1 MSESSLVTYRN
12 LTNNKTVVK
21 DKKNNYIIP
30 HVYVGQVSTKN
41 GVDHFTTNCGA
52 SCTYVIG
59 TDGTIGQSVSEAD
72 RPWTTGGDKEVQNQY
87 GLWVGGT
94 PSKSQAS
101 RGAKGVDYEA
111 ITMEIACDPTAPYA
125 INDKVYNSLVNL
137 MADIAIRNNMGE
149 LKWKADKN
157 LVGNPA
163 EQNVLVHRWFASK
176 SCPGDYVYNRLG
188 EICEKANQII
198 RQSGGVTPQPQP
210 QPQPVPQP
218 TTYKDDKYVWD
229 KLKASIGNDFG
240 VAGLMGNL
248 QAESGVRSNNLQN
261 SFENKLGMSDD
272 VYTKAVDE
280 NIYTNFIHDS
290 AGYGLA
296 QWTFWSR
303 KQNLLNF
310 AKQSAKSIGDLAM
323 QVDFLIQELSTSYKG
338 VFNALKTATSVK
350 QASDV
355 VLTQFEKPANQ
366 SDAVKEQ
373 RAKYGLD
380 FYNKYANTT
389 PQPEPTPSQC
399 PYTVKIMVDA
409 LNIRKGPGTNYPVV
423 GCIKDH
429 GVYTIVEEQNG
440 WGKLKSGAGWI
451 CLQYTKK
458 R

>member
-94 PSKSQAS
+94 PSKSQAQ

-176 SCPGDYVYNRLG
+176 SCPGDYVYNKLG

-198 RQSGGVTPQPQP
+198 REKTGKPVYPSEQPQPTPTPQP
-210 QPQPVPQP
+210 
-218 TTYKDDKYVWD
+218 TSYKDDKYVWD
-229 KLKASIGNDFG
+229 KLKEAIGNEFG

-248 QAESGVRSNNLQN
+248 QAESGIRSNNLQN
-261 SFENKLGMSDD
+261 SFEKKLGMSDD

-280 NIYTNFIHDS
+280 NIYTNFVKDS

-296 QWTFWSR
+296 QWTYWSR
-303 KQNLLNF
+303 KQNLLDY
-310 AKQSAKSIGDLAM
+310 AKTHNKSIGDLAM
-323 QVDFLIQELSTSYKG
+323 QVDFLIIELKQYKDAWA
-338 VFNALKTATSVK
+338 VLQTATSVK

-355 VLTQFEKPANQ
+355 VLTQYERPRDQ
-366 SDAVKEQ
+366 TDRVKKQ
-373 RAKYGLD
+373 RASYGLD
-380 FYNKYANTT
+380 FYNKYASATPTPVKPAELEKTEVVYTVRAGDTLSAIARKYNTT
-389 PQPEPTPSQC
+389 YQ
-399 PYTVKIMVDA
+399 KIAKDN
-409 LNIRKGPGTNYPVV
+409 NIPNPNIIYIGQKLV
-423 GCIKDH
+423 IK
-429 GVYTIVEEQNG
+429 
-440 WGKLKSGAGWI
+440 
-451 CLQYTKK
+451 
-458 R
+458 

>member
-41 GVDHFTTNCGA
+41 GVDHFTTNCEA

-72 RPWTTGGDKEVQNQY
+72 RPWTTGGDKEVQNSY

-94 PSKSQAS
+94 PSKSQAQ

-198 RQSGGVTPQPQP
+198 REKTGKPVYPSE
-210 QPQPVPQP
+210 QPVQEP

-229 KLKASIGNDFG
+229 KLKEAIGNEFG

-248 QAESGVRSNNLQN
+248 QAESGIRSNNLQN
-261 SFENKLGMSDD
+261 SFEKKLGMSDD

-280 NIYTNFIHDS
+280 NIYTNFVKDS

-296 QWTFWSR
+296 QWTYWSR
-303 KQNLLNF
+303 KQNLLDY
-310 AKQSAKSIGDLAM
+310 AKTHNKSIGDLAM
-323 QVDFLIQELSTSYKG
+323 QVDYLLIELKQYRD
-338 VFNALKTATSVK
+338 VWAVLQTATSVK

-355 VLTQFEKPANQ
+355 VLTQYERPRDQ
-366 SDAVKEQ
+366 TDRVKEQ
-373 RAKYGLD
+373 RASYGLD
-380 FYNKYANTT
+380 FYNKYASTTPTPVKPAEPTTSEVVYTVRAGDTLSAIAKKYNTT
-389 PQPEPTPSQC
+389 YQ
-399 PYTVKIMVDA
+399 KIAKDN
-409 LNIRKGPGTNYPVV
+409 NIPNPNIIYV
-423 GCIKDH
+423 GQKLIIK
-429 GVYTIVEEQNG
+429 
-440 WGKLKSGAGWI
+440 
-451 CLQYTKK
+451 
-458 R
+458 

>member
-94 PSKSQAS
+94 PNKSQQS
-101 RGAKGVDYEA
+101 RGAKGVDFEA
-111 ITMEIACDPTAPYA
+111 ITIEMACDPKHPYA
-125 INDKVYNSLVNL
+125 INKAVYNSLVNL

-176 SCPGDYVYNRLG
+176 SCPGDYVYKHLG

-198 RQSGGVTPQPQP
+198 REKTGKPVYTSEQPQPEPTPQPTP
-210 QPQPVPQP
+210 QT

-229 KLKASIGNDFG
+229 KLKEAIGNDFG

-248 QAESGVRSNNLQN
+248 QAESGIRSNNLQN
-261 SFENKLGMSDD
+261 SYEKKLGMSDD

-280 NIYTNFIHDS
+280 NIYTNFVKDS

-296 QWTFWSR
+296 QWTYWSR
-303 KQNLLNF
+303 KQNLLDY
-310 AKQSAKSIGDLAM
+310 AKTHNKSIGDLAM
-323 QVDFLIQELSTSYKG
+323 QVDFLLIELKQYKD
-338 VFNALKTATSVK
+338 VWAVLQTATSVK

-355 VLTQFEKPANQ
+355 VLTQFERPRDQ
-366 SDAVKEQ
+366 TDRVKEK
-373 RAKYGLD
+373 RASYGLD
-380 FYNKYANTT
+380 FYNKYAGATPTPVKPAEPEKTEVVYTVRAGDTLSAIAKKYNTT
-389 PQPEPTPSQC
+389 YQ
-399 PYTVKIMVDA
+399 KIAKDN
-409 LNIRKGPGTNYPVV
+409 NIKNPNLIYIGQKLV
-423 GCIKDH
+423 IK
-429 GVYTIVEEQNG
+429 
-440 WGKLKSGAGWI
+440 
-451 CLQYTKK
+451 
-458 R
+458 

>member
-94 PSKSQAS
+94 PSKSQAQ

-157 LVGNPA
+157 LVGNPT

-176 SCPGDYVYNRLG
+176 SCPGDYVYNKLG

-198 RQSGGVTPQPQP
+198 REKAGKPVYPTP
-210 QPQPVPQP
+210 QPQPVPTPQP
-218 TTYKDDKYVWD
+218 TSYKDDKYVWD

-261 SFENKLGMSDD
+261 SFEKKLGMSDD

-280 NIYTNFIHDS
+280 NIYTNFVKDS

-296 QWTFWSR
+296 QWTYWSR
-303 KQNLLNF
+303 KQNLLDY
-310 AKQSAKSIGDLAM
+310 AKTHNKSIGDLAM
-323 QVDFLIQELSTSYKG
+323 QVDFLIIELKQYKD
-338 VFNALKTATSVK
+338 VWAVLQTATSVK

-355 VLTQFEKPANQ
+355 VLTQFEKPRDQ
-366 SDAVKEQ
+366 SDKVKEQ
-373 RAKYGLD
+373 RASYGLD
-380 FYNKYANTT
+380 FYNKYASAT
-389 PQPEPTPSQC
+389 PTPVK
-399 PYTVKIMVDA
+399 PAEPEKKEVVYTVRAGDTLSAIAKKYGTTYQKIAKDN
-409 LNIRKGPGTNYPVV
+409 NIPNPNIIYIGQKLV
-423 GCIKDH
+423 IK
-429 GVYTIVEEQNG
+429 
-440 WGKLKSGAGWI
+440 
-451 CLQYTKK
+451 
-458 R
+458 

>member
-94 PSKSQAS
+94 PSKSQAQ

-157 LVGNPA
+157 LVGNPT

-188 EICEKANQII
+188 EICEKANAII
-198 RQSGGVTPQPQP
+198 RQAQGGTPQPQP
-210 QPQPVPQP
+210 EPTPQP
-218 TTYKDDKYVWD
+218 TSYKDDKYVWD
-229 KLKASIGNDFG
+229 KLKGAIGNEFG

-261 SFENKLGMSDD
+261 SYEKSLGISDD

-280 NIYTNFIHDS
+280 NIYTNFVKDS

-296 QWTFWSR
+296 QWTYWSR
-303 KQNLLNF
+303 KQNLLDY
-310 AKQSAKSIGDLAM
+310 AKTHNKSIGDLAM
-323 QVDFLIQELSTSYKG
+323 QVDFLLIELKQYKD
-338 VFNALKTATSVK
+338 VWAVLQTATSVK

-355 VLTQFEKPANQ
+355 VLTQFEKPRDQ
-366 SDAVKEQ
+366 SDKVKEQ
-373 RAKYGLD
+373 RASYGLD
-380 FYNKYANTT
+380 FYNKYASGAI
-389 PQPEPTPSQC
+389 PQPTSQPTQVV
-399 PYTVKIMVDA
+399 YTVK
-409 LNIRKGPGTNYPVV
+409 KGDTLSAIAKKYGTTYQKIAQDNGIKNPNLIYPGQQLI
-423 GCIKDH
+423 IK
-429 GVYTIVEEQNG
+429 
-440 WGKLKSGAGWI
+440 L
-451 CLQYTKK
+451 
-458 R
+458 

>member
-94 PSKSQAS
+94 PSKSQAQ

-157 LVGNPA
+157 LVGNPS

-198 RQSGGVTPQPQP
+198 REKTGKPVYPSEQPQPEPTPQP
-210 QPQPVPQP
+210 
-218 TTYKDDKYVWD
+218 TSYKDDKYVWD
-229 KLKASIGNDFG
+229 KLKEAIGNEFG

-261 SFENKLGMSDD
+261 SFEKKLGMSDD

-280 NIYTNFIHDS
+280 NIYTNFVKDS

-296 QWTFWSR
+296 QWTYWSR
-303 KQNLLNF
+303 KQNLLDY
-310 AKQSAKSIGDLAM
+310 AKTHNKSIGDLAM
-323 QVDFLIQELSTSYKG
+323 QVDFLIIELKQYKD
-338 VFNALKTATSVK
+338 VWAVLQTATSVK

-355 VLTQFEKPANQ
+355 VLTQYERPRDQ
-366 SDAVKEQ
+366 TDRVKEQ
-373 RAKYGLD
+373 RASYGLD
-380 FYNKYANTT
+380 FYNKYAK
-389 PQPEPTPSQC
+389 PAEPTPSEVV
-399 PYTVKIMVDA
+399 YTVKAGDTLSAIARKYNTTYQKIAKDN
-409 LNIRKGPGTNYPVV
+409 NIPNPNIIYIGQKLV
-423 GCIKDH
+423 IK
-429 GVYTIVEEQNG
+429 
-440 WGKLKSGAGWI
+440 
-451 CLQYTKK
+451 
-458 R
+458 

>member
-94 PSKSQAS
+94 PSKSQAQ

-157 LVGNPA
+157 LVGNPS

-176 SCPGDYVYNRLG
+176 SCPGDYVYNKLG

-198 RQSGGVTPQPQP
+198 REKAGKPVYPTP
-210 QPQPVPQP
+210 QPQPVPTPQP
-218 TTYKDDKYVWD
+218 TSYKDDKYVWD

-261 SFENKLGMSDD
+261 SFEKKLGMSDD

-280 NIYTNFIHDS
+280 NIYTNFVKDS

-296 QWTFWSR
+296 QWTYWSR
-303 KQNLLNF
+303 KQNLLDY
-310 AKQSAKSIGDLAM
+310 AKTHNKSIGDLAM
-323 QVDFLIQELSTSYKG
+323 QVDFLIIELKQYKD
-338 VFNALKTATSVK
+338 VWAVLQTATSVK

-355 VLTQFEKPANQ
+355 VLTQFEKPRDQ
-366 SDAVKEQ
+366 SDKVKEQ
-373 RAKYGLD
+373 RASYGLD
-380 FYNKYANTT
+380 FYNKYASAT
-389 PQPEPTPSQC
+389 PTPVK
-399 PYTVKIMVDA
+399 PAEPEKKEVVYTVRAGDTLSAIAKKYGTTYQKIAKDN
-409 LNIRKGPGTNYPVV
+409 NIPNPNIIYIGQKLV
-423 GCIKDH
+423 IK
-429 GVYTIVEEQNG
+429 
-440 WGKLKSGAGWI
+440 
-451 CLQYTKK
+451 
-458 R
+458 

>member
-94 PSKSQAS
+94 PSKSQAQ

-157 LVGNPA
+157 LVGNPS

-176 SCPGDYVYNRLG
+176 SCPGDYVYNKLG

-198 RQSGGVTPQPQP
+198 REKTGKPVYPSEQPQPTPTPQP
-210 QPQPVPQP
+210 
-218 TTYKDDKYVWD
+218 TLYKDDKYVWD
-229 KLKASIGNDFG
+229 KLKAVICNDFG

-261 SFENKLGMSDD
+261 SFEKSLGMSDD

-280 NIYTNFIHDS
+280 NIYTNFVKDS

-296 QWTFWSR
+296 QWTYWSR
-303 KQNLLNF
+303 KQNLLDY
-310 AKQSAKSIGDLAM
+310 AKTHNKSIGDLAM
-323 QVDFLIQELSTSYKG
+323 QVDFLIIELKQYKD
-338 VFNALKTATSVK
+338 VWAVLQTATSVK

-355 VLTQFEKPANQ
+355 VLTQYERPRDQTDK
-366 SDAVKEQ
+366 VKEQ
-373 RAKYGLD
+373 RASYGLD
-380 FYNKYANTT
+380 FYNKYACATPTPVKPAEPEKTEVVYTVRAGDTLSAIARKYNTT
-389 PQPEPTPSQC
+389 YQ
-399 PYTVKIMVDA
+399 KIAKDN
-409 LNIRKGPGTNYPVV
+409 NIPNPNIIYIGQKLV
-423 GCIKDH
+423 IK
-429 GVYTIVEEQNG
+429 
-440 WGKLKSGAGWI
+440 
-451 CLQYTKK
+451 
-458 R
+458 

>member
-72 RPWTTGGDKEVQNQY
+72 RAWTTGGDKEVQNQY

-94 PSKSQAS
+94 PSKSQAQ

-149 LKWKADKN
+149 LKWKANKN

-163 EQNVLVHRWFASK
+163 EQNVLVHRWFSSR

-198 RQSGGVTPQPQP
+198 REKTGKSVYPSEQPQPEPTPQPVQE
-210 QPQPVPQP
+210 P
-218 TTYKDDKYVWD
+218 TSYKDDKYVWD
-229 KLKASIGNDFG
+229 KLKAVICNDFG

-261 SFENKLGMSDD
+261 SYEKSLGMSDD
-272 VYTKAVDE
+272 AYTKAVDE
-280 NIYTNFIHDS
+280 NIYTNFVKDS

-296 QWTFWSR
+296 QWTYWSR
-303 KQNLLNF
+303 KQNLLDY
-310 AKQSAKSIGDLAM
+310 AKTHNKSIGDLAM
-323 QVDFLIQELSTSYKG
+323 QVDYLLIELKQYKD
-338 VFNALKTATSVK
+338 VWAVLQTATSVK

-355 VLTQFEKPANQ
+355 VLTQYERPRDQTDK
-366 SDAVKEQ
+366 VKEQ
-373 RAKYGLD
+373 RASYGLD
-380 FYNKYANTT
+380 FYNKYASATPTPVKPAEPEKTEVVYIVRAGDTLSAIARKYNTT
-389 PQPEPTPSQC
+389 YQ
-399 PYTVKIMVDA
+399 KIAKDN
-409 LNIRKGPGTNYPVV
+409 NISNPNIIYIGQKLV
-423 GCIKDH
+423 IK
-429 GVYTIVEEQNG
+429 
-440 WGKLKSGAGWI
+440 
-451 CLQYTKK
+451 
-458 R
+458 

>member
-12 LTNNKTVVK
+12 LTNNKTTVK

-94 PSKSQAS
+94 PSKSQAQ

-176 SCPGDYVYNRLG
+176 SCPGDYVYNKLG

-198 RQSGGVTPQPQP
+198 REKAGKPVYPSEQPQPTPQPVQE
-210 QPQPVPQP
+210 P

-229 KLKASIGNDFG
+229 KLKEAIGNEFG

-248 QAESGVRSNNLQN
+248 QAESEVRSNNLQN
-261 SFENKLGMSDD
+261 SFEKKLGMSDD

-296 QWTFWSR
+296 QWTYWSR
-303 KQNLLNF
+303 KQNLLDY
-310 AKQSAKSIGDLAM
+310 AKTHNKSIGDLAM
-323 QVDFLIQELSTSYKG
+323 QVDFLIIELKQYKD
-338 VFNALKTATSVK
+338 VWAVLQTATSVK

-355 VLTQFEKPANQ
+355 VLTQYERPRDQ
-366 SDAVKEQ
+366 TDRVKEQ
-373 RAKYGLD
+373 RASYGLD
-380 FYNKYANTT
+380 FYNKYAGATPTPVKPAEPEKTEVVYTVRAGDTLSAIARKYNTT
-389 PQPEPTPSQC
+389 YQ
-399 PYTVKIMVDA
+399 KIAKDN
-409 LNIRKGPGTNYPVV
+409 NIPNPNIIYIGQKLV
-423 GCIKDH
+423 IK
-429 GVYTIVEEQNG
+429 
-440 WGKLKSGAGWI
+440 
-451 CLQYTKK
+451 
-458 R
+458 

>member
-94 PSKSQAS
+94 PSKSQAQ

-137 MADIAIRNNMGE
+137 MADIAIRNNIGE

-157 LVGNPA
+157 LVGNPT

-198 RQSGGVTPQPQP
+198 REKTGKSVYPSEQPQPEPTPQPVQE
-210 QPQPVPQP
+210 P
-218 TTYKDDKYVWD
+218 TSYKDDKYVWD
-229 KLKASIGNDFG
+229 KLKAVICNDFG

-261 SFENKLGMSDD
+261 SYEKSLGMSDD
-272 VYTKAVDE
+272 AYTKAVDE
-280 NIYTNFIHDS
+280 NIYTNFVKDS

-296 QWTFWSR
+296 QWTYWSR
-303 KQNLLNF
+303 KQNLLDY
-310 AKQSAKSIGDLAM
+310 AKTHNKSIADLAM
-323 QVDFLIQELSTSYKG
+323 QVEFLLIELKQYKD
-338 VFNALKTATSVK
+338 VWAVLQTATSVK

-355 VLTQFEKPANQ
+355 VLTQYERPRDQTDK
-366 SDAVKEQ
+366 VKEQ
-373 RAKYGLD
+373 RASYGLD
-380 FYNKYANTT
+380 FYNKYASATPTPVKPAEPEKTEVVYIVRAGDTLSAIARKYNTT
-389 PQPEPTPSQC
+389 YQ
-399 PYTVKIMVDA
+399 KIAKDN
-409 LNIRKGPGTNYPVV
+409 NIPNPNIIYIGQKLV
-423 GCIKDH
+423 IK
-429 GVYTIVEEQNG
+429 
-440 WGKLKSGAGWI
+440 
-451 CLQYTKK
+451 
-458 R
+458 

>member
-94 PSKSQAS
+94 PNKSQQS
-101 RGAKGVDYEA
+101 RGAKGVDFEA

-198 RQSGGVTPQPQP
+198 REKTGKPVYPSE
-210 QPQPVPQP
+210 QPQPVPTPQP
-218 TTYKDDKYVWD
+218 TSYKDDKYVWD
-229 KLKASIGNDFG
+229 KLKASIGNDYG

-280 NIYTNFIHDS
+280 NIYTNFVKDS

-296 QWTFWSR
+296 QWTYWSR
-303 KQNLLNF
+303 KQNLLDY
-310 AKQSAKSIGDLAM
+310 AKTHNKSIGDLAM
-323 QVDFLIQELSTSYKG
+323 QVDFLLIELKQYKD
-338 VFNALKTATSVK
+338 VWSVLQTATSVK

-366 SDAVKEQ
+366 SDKVKEQ

-380 FYNKYANTT
+380 FYNKYASATPTPVKPAESEKKEVVYTVRAGDTLSAIAKKYNTT
-389 PQPEPTPSQC
+389 YQ
-399 PYTVKIMVDA
+399 KIAKDN
-409 LNIRKGPGTNYPVV
+409 NIPNPNIIYV
-423 GCIKDH
+423 GQKLVIK
-429 GVYTIVEEQNG
+429 
-440 WGKLKSGAGWI
+440 
-451 CLQYTKK
+451 
-458 R
+458 

>member
-94 PSKSQAS
+94 PSKSQAQ

-198 RQSGGVTPQPQP
+198 REKVGKPVYPSEQPQPEPTPQP
-210 QPQPVPQP
+210 
-218 TTYKDDKYVWD
+218 TSYKDDKYVWD
-229 KLKASIGNDFG
+229 KLKEAIGNEFG

-280 NIYTNFIHDS
+280 NIYTNFVKDS

-296 QWTFWSR
+296 QWTYWSR
-303 KQNLLNF
+303 KQNLLDY
-310 AKQSAKSIGDLAM
+310 AKTHNKSIGDLAM
-323 QVDFLIQELSTSYKG
+323 QVDFLIIELKQYKD
-338 VFNALKTATSVK
+338 VWAVLQTATSVK

-355 VLTQFEKPANQ
+355 VLTQYERPRDQ
-366 SDAVKEQ
+366 TDRVREQ
-373 RAKYGLD
+373 RASYGLD
-380 FYNKYANTT
+380 FYNKYAGVTPTPVKPAEPTTSEVVYTVRAGDTLSAIARKYNTT
-389 PQPEPTPSQC
+389 YQ
-399 PYTVKIMVDA
+399 KIAKDN
-409 LNIRKGPGTNYPVV
+409 NIPNPNIIYIGQKLV
-423 GCIKDH
+423 IK
-429 GVYTIVEEQNG
+429 
-440 WGKLKSGAGWI
+440 
-451 CLQYTKK
+451 
-458 R
+458 

>member
-94 PSKSQAS
+94 PSKSQAQ
-101 RGAKGVDYEA
+101 RGAKGVDFEA

-176 SCPGDYVYNRLG
+176 SCPGDYVYNKLG

-198 RQSGGVTPQPQP
+198 REKAGKPVYPPQPT
-210 QPQPVPQP
+210 PQP
-218 TTYKDDKYVWD
+218 TTYKDDKYVWN
-229 KLKASIGNDFG
+229 KLKEAINNDFG

-261 SFENKLGMSDD
+261 SFEKSLGMSDD

-280 NIYTNFIHDS
+280 NIYTNFVKDS

-296 QWTFWSR
+296 QWTYWSR
-303 KQNLLNF
+303 KQNLLDY
-310 AKQSAKSIGDLAM
+310 AKTHNKSIGDLAM
-323 QVDFLIQELSTSYKG
+323 QVDFLIIELKQYKD
-338 VFNALKTATSVK
+338 VWAVLQTATSVK

-355 VLTQFEKPANQ
+355 VLTQYERPRDQ
-366 SDAVKEQ
+366 TDRVKEQ
-373 RAKYGLD
+373 RASYGLD
-380 FYNKYANTT
+380 FYNKYASGAIT
-389 PQPEPTPSQC
+389 PQPQPTPKPTQVV
-399 PYTVKIMVDA
+399 YTVKAGDTLSAIA
-409 LNIRKGPGTNYPVV
+409 KKYGTTYQKIAQDNK
-423 GCIKDH
+423 IKNPNLIYI
-429 GVYTIVEEQNG
+429 GQ
-440 WGKLKSGAGWI
+440 KLVI
-451 CLQYTKK
+451 NL
-458 R
+458 

>member
-94 PSKSQAS
+94 PSKSQAQ

-157 LVGNPA
+157 LVGNPS

-176 SCPGDYVYNRLG
+176 SCPGDYVYNKLG

-198 RQSGGVTPQPQP
+198 REKTGKPVYPSEQPQP
-210 QPQPVPQP
+210 TPQP

-229 KLKASIGNDFG
+229 KLKEAIGNDFG
-240 VAGLMGNL
+240 VAGLIGNL

-261 SFENKLGMSDD
+261 SFEKKLGMSDD

-280 NIYTNFIHDS
+280 NIYTNFVKDS

-296 QWTFWSR
+296 QWTYWSR
-303 KQNLLNF
+303 KQNLLDY
-310 AKQSAKSIGDLAM
+310 AKTHNKSIGDLAM
-323 QVDFLIQELSTSYKG
+323 QVDFLLIELKQYKD
-338 VFNALKTATSVK
+338 VWAVLQTATSVK

-355 VLTQFEKPANQ
+355 VLTQYERPRDQ
-366 SDAVKEQ
+366 TDRVKEQ
-373 RAKYGLD
+373 RARYGLD
-380 FYNKYANTT
+380 FYNKYASATTTPVKPAEPEKTEVVYTVRAGDTLSAIARKYNTT
-389 PQPEPTPSQC
+389 YQ
-399 PYTVKIMVDA
+399 KIAKDN
-409 LNIRKGPGTNYPVV
+409 NIPNPNIIYIGQKLV
-423 GCIKDH
+423 IK
-429 GVYTIVEEQNG
+429 
-440 WGKLKSGAGWI
+440 
-451 CLQYTKK
+451 
-458 R
+458 

>member
-94 PSKSQAS
+94 PSKSQAQ

-137 MADIAIRNNMGE
+137 MADIAIRNNIGE

-157 LVGNPA
+157 LVGNPT

-198 RQSGGVTPQPQP
+198 REKTGKPVYPSEQPQPEPTPQPVQE
-210 QPQPVPQP
+210 P
-218 TTYKDDKYVWD
+218 TSYKDDKYVWD
-229 KLKASIGNDFG
+229 KLKAVICNDFG

-261 SFENKLGMSDD
+261 SYEKSLGMSDD
-272 VYTKAVDE
+272 AYTKAVDE
-280 NIYTNFIHDS
+280 NIYTNFVKDS

-296 QWTFWSR
+296 QWTYWSR
-303 KQNLLNF
+303 KQNLLDY
-310 AKQSAKSIGDLAM
+310 AKTHNKSIADLAM
-323 QVDFLIQELSTSYKG
+323 QVEFLLIELKQYKD
-338 VFNALKTATSVK
+338 VWAVLQTATSVK

-355 VLTQFEKPANQ
+355 VLTQYERPRDQTDK
-366 SDAVKEQ
+366 VKEQ
-373 RAKYGLD
+373 RASYGLD
-380 FYNKYANTT
+380 FYNKYASAT
-389 PQPEPTPSQC
+389 PTPVK
-399 PYTVKIMVDA
+399 PAEPEKTEVVYTVKAGDTLSAIARKYNTTYQKIAKDN
-409 LNIRKGPGTNYPVV
+409 NIPNPNIIYIGQKLV
-423 GCIKDH
+423 IK
-429 GVYTIVEEQNG
+429 
-440 WGKLKSGAGWI
+440 
-451 CLQYTKK
+451 
-458 R
+458 

>member
-1 MSESSLVTYRN
+1 MSDSSLVTYTN
-12 LTNNKTVVK
+12 LTKNKTTVANK
-21 DKKNNYIIP
+21 QNNYIIP

-59 TDGTIGQSVSEAD
+59 TDGTIGQSVLEAD

-94 PSKSQAS
+94 PSKSQAQ

-157 LVGNPA
+157 LVGNHA

-176 SCPGDYVYNRLG
+176 SCPGDYVYNKLG
-188 EICEKANQII
+188 EICEKANVII
-198 RQSGGVTPQPQP
+198 RQAQGGTPTPQP
-210 QPQPVPQP
+210 QPQPVPTPTPAPTPAPQP
-218 TTYKDDKYVWD
+218 TAYKDDKYVWD
-229 KLKASIGNDFG
+229 KLKEVIQNDFG

-261 SFENKLGMSDD
+261 SFEKSFGMSDD
-272 VYTKAVDE
+272 VYTSAVD
-280 NIYTNFIHDS
+280 NNLYDNFVKDS

-296 QWTFWSR
+296 QWTYWSR

-310 AKQSAKSIGDLAM
+310 AKERKASIGDLAM

-338 VFNALKTATSVK
+338 VLAQLQTSLSVQ

-355 VLTQFEKPANQ
+355 VLTQFEKPRDQ
-366 SDAVKEQ
+366 SDSVKKQ
-373 RAKYGLD
+373 RASYGLD
-380 FYNKYANTT
+380 FYNKYASGTT
-389 PQPEPTPSQC
+389 PQPTPQPTQVV
-399 PYTVKIMVDA
+399 YTVK
-409 LNIRKGPGTNYPVV
+409 KGDTLSAIAKRYGTTYQKIAQDNGIKNVNLIYPGQQLI
-423 GCIKDH
+423 IK
-429 GVYTIVEEQNG
+429 
-440 WGKLKSGAGWI
+440 L
-451 CLQYTKK
+451 
-458 R
+458 

>member
-94 PSKSQAS
+94 PSKSQAQ
-101 RGAKGVDYEA
+101 RGAKGVDFEA

-176 SCPGDYVYNRLG
+176 SCPGDYVYNKLG

-198 RQSGGVTPQPQP
+198 REKTGKPVYPSEQTQPTPTPQP
-210 QPQPVPQP
+210 
-218 TTYKDDKYVWD
+218 TSYKDDKYVWN
-229 KLKASIGNDFG
+229 KLKEAIGNEFG

-280 NIYTNFIHDS
+280 NIYTNFVKDS

-296 QWTFWSR
+296 QWTYWSR
-303 KQNLLNF
+303 KQNLLDY
-310 AKQSAKSIGDLAM
+310 AKTHNKSIGDLAM
-323 QVDFLIQELSTSYKG
+323 QIDFLIIELKQYKD
-338 VFNALKTATSVK
+338 VWAVLQTATSVK

-355 VLTQFEKPANQ
+355 VLTQYERPRDQTDK
-366 SDAVKEQ
+366 VKEQ
-373 RAKYGLD
+373 RASYGLD
-380 FYNKYANTT
+380 FYNKYASAT
-389 PQPEPTPSQC
+389 PTPVK
-399 PYTVKIMVDA
+399 PAEPEKKEAVYTVKAGDTLSGIARKYNTTYQKIAKDN
-409 LNIRKGPGTNYPVV
+409 NIPNPNIIYV
-423 GCIKDH
+423 GQKLVIK
-429 GVYTIVEEQNG
+429 
-440 WGKLKSGAGWI
+440 
-451 CLQYTKK
+451 
-458 R
+458 

>member
-94 PSKSQAS
+94 PNKNQAS
-101 RGAKGVDYEA
+101 RGAKGVDFEA

-188 EICEKANQII
+188 EICEKANVII
-198 RQSGGVTPQPQP
+198 RQAQGGTPQPTPQPQP
-210 QPQPVPQP
+210 
-218 TTYKDDKYVWD
+218 TSYKDDKYVWD
-229 KLKASIGNDFG
+229 KLKASIGNEFG

-280 NIYTNFIHDS
+280 NIYTNFVKDS

-296 QWTFWSR
+296 QWTYWSR
-303 KQNLLNF
+303 KQNLLDY
-310 AKQSAKSIGDLAM
+310 AKTHNKSIGDLAM
-323 QVDFLIQELSTSYKG
+323 QVDFLLIELKQYKD
-338 VFNALKTATSVK
+338 VWAVLQTATSVK
-350 QASDV
+350 QASDI
-355 VLTQFEKPANQ
+355 VLTQFEKPRDQ
-366 SDAVKEQ
+366 SDKVKEQ
-373 RAKYGLD
+373 RASYGLD
-380 FYNKYANTT
+380 FYNKYAGQTPT
-389 PQPEPTPSQC
+389 PQPEPSQC
-399 PYTVKIMVDA
+399 PYTVKIMVDE

>member
-72 RPWTTGGDKEVQNQY
+72 RPWTTGGDKEVQNSY

-94 PSKSQAS
+94 PNKSQAQ

-157 LVGNPA
+157 LVGNPT

-176 SCPGDYVYNRLG
+176 SCPGDYVYKRLG
-188 EICEKANQII
+188 EICEKANVII
-198 RQSGGVTPQPQP
+198 RQAQGGTPQPQP
-210 QPQPVPQP
+210 TPQPEPVQ
-218 TTYKDDKYVWD
+218 TYKDDKYVWD
-229 KLKASIGNDFG
+229 TLNKAIGNEIG

-248 QAESGVRSNNLQN
+248 QAESGIRSNNLQN
-261 SFENKLGMSDD
+261 SFEKKLGMSDD

-280 NIYTNFIHDS
+280 DIYTNFIHDS

-296 QWTFWSR
+296 QWTYWSR

-310 AKQSAKSIGDLAM
+310 AKQQKASIGSLAM

-338 VFNALKTATSVK
+338 VFNALKTAKSIK

-355 VLTQFEKPANQ
+355 VLTQFERPRDQ
-366 SDAVKEQ
+366 SDKVKEQ
-373 RAKYGLD
+373 RASYGIGI
-380 FYNKYANTT
+380 FNKFVVQTANLPEQTT
-389 PQPEPTPSQC
+389 EVV
-399 PYTVKIMVDA
+399 YTVKKGDTLSAIAKKYNTTYQKIAQDN
-409 LNIRKGPGTNYPVV
+409 NIKNVNLIYPG
-423 GCIKDH
+423 
-429 GVYTIVEEQNG
+429 Q
-440 WGKLKSGAGWI
+440 KLI
-451 CLQYTKK
+451 I

>member
-72 RPWTTGGDKEVQNQY
+72 RPWTTGGDKEVQNSY

-94 PSKSQAS
+94 PSKSQAQ

-157 LVGNPA
+157 LVGNPT
-163 EQNVLVHRWFASK
+163 EQNVLVHRWFDHK

-198 RQSGGVTPQPQP
+198 REKVGKPVYPSEQPQPEPTPQPT
-210 QPQPVPQP
+210 PQP
-218 TTYKDDKYVWD
+218 TSYKDDKYVWD
-229 KLKASIGNDFG
+229 KLKAVIGNDFG

-248 QAESGVRSNNLQN
+248 QAESGIRSNNLQN
-261 SFENKLGMSDD
+261 SFEKKLGMSDD

-280 NIYTNFIHDS
+280 NIYTNFVGDK
-290 AGYGLA
+290 AGWGLC
-296 QWTFWSR
+296 QWSFWSR

-310 AKQSAKSIGDLAM
+310 AKQQKASIGSLAM

-355 VLTQFEKPANQ
+355 VLTQYERPRDQ
-366 SDAVKEQ
+366 TDRVKEQ
-373 RAKYGLD
+373 RASYGLD
-380 FYNKYANTT
+380 FYNKYAGATPTPVKPAEPEKTEVVYTVRAGDTLSAIARKYNTT
-389 PQPEPTPSQC
+389 YQ
-399 PYTVKIMVDA
+399 KIAKDN
-409 LNIRKGPGTNYPVV
+409 NIPNPNIIYIGQKLV
-423 GCIKDH
+423 IK
-429 GVYTIVEEQNG
+429 
-440 WGKLKSGAGWI
+440 
-451 CLQYTKK
+451 
-458 R
+458 

>member
-94 PSKSQAS
+94 PSKSQAQ

-163 EQNVLVHRWFASK
+163 EQNVLVHR
-176 SCPGDYVYNRLG
+176 
-188 EICEKANQII
+188 
-198 RQSGGVTPQPQP
+198 
-210 QPQPVPQP
+210 
-218 TTYKDDKYVWD
+218 
-229 KLKASIGNDFG
+229 
-240 VAGLMGNL
+240 
-248 QAESGVRSNNLQN
+248 
-261 SFENKLGMSDD
+261 
-272 VYTKAVDE
+272 
-280 NIYTNFIHDS
+280 
-290 AGYGLA
+290 
-296 QWTFWSR
+296 
-303 KQNLLNF
+303 
-310 AKQSAKSIGDLAM
+310 
-323 QVDFLIQELSTSYKG
+323 
-338 VFNALKTATSVK
+338 
-350 QASDV
+350 
-355 VLTQFEKPANQ
+355 
-366 SDAVKEQ
+366 
-373 RAKYGLD
+373 
-380 FYNKYANTT
+380 
-389 PQPEPTPSQC
+389 
-399 PYTVKIMVDA
+399 
-409 LNIRKGPGTNYPVV
+409 
-423 GCIKDH
+423 
-429 GVYTIVEEQNG
+429 
-440 WGKLKSGAGWI
+440 
-451 CLQYTKK
+451 
-458 R
+458 